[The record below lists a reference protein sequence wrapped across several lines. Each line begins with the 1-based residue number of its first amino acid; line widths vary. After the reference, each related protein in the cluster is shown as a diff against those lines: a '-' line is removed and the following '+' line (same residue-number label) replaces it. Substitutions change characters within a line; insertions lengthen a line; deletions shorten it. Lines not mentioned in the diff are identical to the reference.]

1 MRARLPAAAVS
12 ALVCGV
18 LCTAVGRA
26 GEPQS
31 WPMPEWTRA
40 APGEVGMESA
50 LLEKARDYALTG
62 EGSGYIVRHG
72 RLVLSWGDPRR
83 LYDIKSSTKSFG
95 AAALGLA
102 IADGKMKLTDK
113 AQAHQ
118 PSLGNPPPENLQT
131 GWIDKITVFHLATQ
145 TAGFDKPGGYTKL
158 LFEPGTKWSYS
169 DGGPNWL
176 AECITLIYK
185 RDVADLM
192 RQRVFEPLGIRPA
205 DLTWRKNSYRP
216 AEIEG
221 IPRREFGSGISV
233 NVDAMARFG
242 LLHLREGRWQD
253 RQILPRDFAAAV
265 RATPPQVKG
274 LPVVVP
280 EGAKPGEYGQASNHY
295 GLLWW
300 NNNDGTLPHVPRDT
314 YWTWGLGD
322 SLCVVIPSLDV
333 VVTRAGK
340 AWPDLPGGHY
350 AKLAPFL
357 DPIVA
362 SVAAQPA
369 KVAPAPTSEAAPPY
383 PPSPVIA
390 SLTWAP
396 RETIMRQALDSDN
409 WPLTWADDGHLYT
422 AYGDGHG
429 FGPETAP
436 KLSMGLARVEG
447 PAEAFTGANIGAE
460 TLEQRGEGAKGR
472 KASGILC
479 LRGTLYLWV
488 RNAGNSQ
495 LAWSADHGQTW
506 TWAAWRFT
514 TSFGCP
520 TFLAFG
526 KDYAGARDEYAYVY
540 SFDSASAYDPA
551 DRMVMARVPV
561 GRITEQAAY
570 EYFVRVGGDGR
581 PEWTAD
587 IARRGPVFEHKGR
600 CYRSGISYNAGLKRY
615 LWWQVIPGGETRLKG
630 GFGVY
635 DAPQPWGPWTTAYF
649 TEQWDVGPGESACF
663 PTKWMSPDGR
673 TLHLVFSGD
682 DAFSVRRASLELKAR
697 AAP

>member
-1 MRARLPAAAVS
+1 MSPTLRGALPAVAAALVWLLPGGARVAPAAAE
-12 ALVCGV
+12 
-18 LCTAVGRA
+18 R
-26 GEPQS
+26 ES
-31 WPMPEWTRA
+31 WPMPEWSTA
-40 APGEVGMESA
+40 APAEVGMDAA
-50 LLEKARDYALTG
+50 LLEKARDYALKG
-62 EGSGYIVRHG
+62 EGSGYVVRRG

-83 LYDIKSSTKSFG
+83 LYDLKSSTKSFG

-113 AQAHQ
+113 AVAYQ

-131 GWIDKITVFHLATQ
+131 GWIERITIFHLATQ

-192 RQRVFEPLGIRPA
+192 RERLFAPLGIRPA
-205 DLTWRKNSYRP
+205 DLTWRRNSYRP

-221 IPRREFGSGISV
+221 IPRREFGSGISA

-253 RQILPRDFAAAV
+253 RRLLSRDFVVAV
-265 RATPPQVKG
+265 GVTPPQVNG
-274 LPVVVP
+274 LPVVKP
-280 EGAKPGEYGQASNHY
+280 EEYGQASNHY

-300 NNNDGTLPHVPRDT
+300 NNNDGTLGNVPRDT
-314 YWTWGLGD
+314 CWTWGLGD
-322 SLCVVIPSLDV
+322 SLCVVIRSLDIV
-333 VVTRAGK
+333 VARAGK
-340 AWPDLPGGHY
+340 AWPSLPGGHY

-357 DPIVA
+357 DPVVA
-362 SVAAQPA
+362 SVSGRPAA
-369 KVAPAPTSEAAPPY
+369 AATPPGTGRAPY

-396 RETIMRQALDSDN
+396 AETIVRRAPDSDN
-409 WPLTWADDGHLYT
+409 WPMTWADDGHLYT
-422 AYGDGHG
+422 AYGDGCG
-429 FGPETAP
+429 FGPKTAP
-436 KLSMGLARVEG
+436 KLSLGLARVEG
-447 PAEAFTGANIGAE
+447 PAETFAGVNLPSPTI
-460 TLEQRGEGAKGR
+460 EQRGGGASGK

-479 LRGTLYLWV
+479 IRGTLYLWV
-488 RNAGNSQ
+488 RNAANSQ

-506 TWAAWRFT
+506 TWAPWRFT

-520 TFLAFG
+520 TFLNFG
-526 KDYAGARDEYAYVY
+526 KDYAGARDEYVYVY
-540 SFDSASAYDPA
+540 SFDSDSAYVAA
-551 DRMVMARVPV
+551 DRMVLARVPA
-561 GRITEQAAY
+561 GRITEQEAY
-570 EYFVRVGGDGR
+570 EYFVRLGGDGR
-581 PEWTAD
+581 PEWTPD

-615 LWWQVIPGGETRLKG
+615 LWWQVVPGGEPRFKG

-635 DAPQPWGPWTTAYF
+635 DAPEPWGPWTTACF
-649 TEQWDVGPGESACF
+649 TEQWDVGPGESGSF
-663 PTKWMSPDGR
+663 PTKWMSADGR
-673 TLHLVFSGD
+673 TLYLVSSTD
-682 DAFSVRRASLELKAR
+682 DSFAVRRATLELKPP